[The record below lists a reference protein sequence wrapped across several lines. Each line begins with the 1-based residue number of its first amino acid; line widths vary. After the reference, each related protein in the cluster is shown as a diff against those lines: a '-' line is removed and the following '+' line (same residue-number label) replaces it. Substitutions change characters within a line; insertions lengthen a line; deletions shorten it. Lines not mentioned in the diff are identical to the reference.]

1 MYENVKIGIIGGD
14 MRQVSLCRRLSDMGF
29 ETAAWGLYNKAD
41 IGKAVRCGE
50 WQGTVLD
57 SRAVIL
63 PLPVSADGVHVF
75 APYAD
80 GEKLKL
86 TEVFDA
92 LPPDTLL
99 LGGNLDAA
107 IKEIAKNNNIPLL
120 DYFDCEELKIKN
132 AVPTAEGAI
141 EIAMRETPITLDGA
155 RTLVCG
161 YGRIGK
167 VLSALLKGLGATVY
181 VSARRHDD
189 IAYITVNGCKAVCY
203 GSDNFFD
210 ALRKVDIVFNTVP
223 AKILDKTVIE
233 KLSSCCLIVDL
244 ASGKGG
250 TDFDAAKKC
259 GIKSIHALSLPG
271 KVAPVTA
278 GEIICDC
285 VLETF
290 LREGVITRR

>member
-1 MYENVKIGIIGGD
+1 MYENVKIGMIGGD

-29 ETAAWGLYNKAD
+29 ETAIWGFSGKAD
-41 IGKAVRCGE
+41 IGKAVRSHK
-50 WQGTVLD
+50 WQDVVNG

-63 PLPVSADGVHVF
+63 PLPVTVDGENVF
-75 APYAD
+75 MPYAD
-80 GEKLKL
+80 DVKLGICD
-86 TEVFDA
+86 VFRA
-92 LPPDTLL
+92 LSPDTLL
-99 LGGNLDAA
+99 LGGNLSDTV
-107 IKEIAKNNNIPLL
+107 KNIAKINNVPLV

-141 EIAMRETPITLDGA
+141 EIAMRETPITLNNSSV
-155 RTLVCG
+155 LVCG

-167 VLSALLKGLGATVY
+167 VLSSLLKSLGATVY

-189 IAYITVNGCKAVCY
+189 IAYITVSGNKAVRY
-203 GSDNFFD
+203 GSDCFFN
-210 ALRKVDIVFNTVP
+210 ALKKVDIVFNTVP
-223 AKILDKTVIE
+223 AMVLDKTVIE

-244 ASGKGG
+244 ASGSGG

-278 GEIICDC
+278 GEIISGC

-290 LREGVITRR
+290 LREGVITHL

>member
-29 ETAAWGLYNKAD
+29 ETAAWGLYGKAD
-41 IGKAVRCGE
+41 IGKAVRCKE
-50 WQGTVLD
+50 WKNAVCE

-63 PLPVSADGVHVF
+63 PLPVSADGEHVF
-75 APYAD
+75 TPYAD
-80 GEKLKL
+80 GPKL
-86 TEVFDA
+86 TLSEVFDT
-92 LPPDTLL
+92 LPADALL
-99 LGGNLDAA
+99 LGGNLNVT
-107 IKEIAKNNNIPLL
+107 IKDVAKNNNIPIV

-141 EIAMRETPITLDGA
+141 EIAMRETPITLNGA
-155 RTLVCG
+155 KVLVCG

-167 VLSALLKGLGATVY
+167 VLSALLKGLGAAVY

-189 IAYITVNGCKAVCY
+189 IAYITVGGNNAVCY
-203 GSDNFFD
+203 GSNGFFE
-210 ALRKVDIVFNTVP
+210 ALKNVDIVFNTVP

-233 KLSSCCLIVDL
+233 KLTSCRLIVDL
-244 ASGKGG
+244 ASGIGG